1 MKILDTRLMPQG
13 MSGIARVDV
22 ELDCGVRLYNLTV
35 KRGQDGS
42 HRVWAPHAFGRWT
55 ATFSPELSVA
65 IAAAALSHV
74 KASNCPDERR
84 AA

>member
-1 MKILDTRLMPQG
+1 LKILDTRLMPAG

-22 ELDCGVRLYNLTV
+22 ELDVGVRLYNLTL

-55 ATFSPELSVA
+55 ATFSPELSAA
-65 IAAAALSHV
+65 IAAAALSHL
-74 KASNCPDERR
+74 KASNCQHDDR